1 MWIKRVALGLLVLAL
16 SVTAWAKKEV
26 VYFGGGGEPAGQSTI
41 FDAAYVNFAPF
52 SPGSGWEARSYFDGG
67 HAKSEAIAQ
76 QKFKGKN
83 KPMTAK
89 NMADEI
95 ASLKARINSGNLK
108 KGDQV
113 MVTIAT
119 HGLEP
124 KKPQT
129 THNITTTD
137 KIFNMDELA
146 QLRDLAEKKGVSLA
160 IVDFSCYSGNSLK
173 LGTDKTCVISASAGG
188 VSYNTS
194 GDFIGRNM
202 KKGLTLEEAFL
213 DGRSHPAA
221 AVPAAPQISSEA
233 GRKAYELTKILSESM
248 QERSV
253 IKSTKEMGVN
263 CYGTNSNPYSKLIS
277 ALRDIG
283 SSSEIFSYLKVKFGL
298 ERPQTELLIQKL
310 EAAMKKYENSRRG
323 VQKNF
328 DEIKLLEKQE
338 CHAVGSANLCGN
350 KVNWA
355 FGYKLLKEREIKGQ
369 LDEKGRAE
377 LAVYQ
382 SYVNTSGFKKWEALN
397 ASYKTQ
403 GNLFDEAKEVARVE
417 REVYQVI
424 YEELSKKSSK
434 PNPCRSFVL

>member
-1 MWIKRVALGLLVLAL
+1 MWNKRVALGLLVLAL
-16 SVTAWAKKEV
+16 SVKAWAKKEV
-26 VYFGGGGEPAGQSTI
+26 VYFGGGGEPAGPSTI
-41 FDAAYVNFAPF
+41 FDAAYANFAPF
-52 SPGSGWEARSYFDGG
+52 SAGSGWTARSYFDGG
-67 HAKSEAIAQ
+67 HANSEAIAQ
-76 QKFKGKN
+76 QKFKGKS

-95 ASLKARINSGNLK
+95 ASLKARINNGSLA

-124 KKPQT
+124 KKPQS
-129 THNITTTD
+129 THSITTTD
-137 KIFNMDELA
+137 QSFNMDELA

-160 IVDFSCYSGNSLK
+160 IVDLSCYSGNSLK

-213 DGRSHPAA
+213 DGRSHPTA

-248 QERSV
+248 QERSL
-253 IKSTKEMGVN
+253 IKSTKEMGAY
-263 CYGTNSNPYSKLIS
+263 CYGTKSNPYAKLVS

-283 SSSEIFSYLKVKFGL
+283 NSSEIFSYLKVKFGIEKSQMEPL
-298 ERPQTELLIQKL
+298 VQKL

-323 VQKNF
+323 VQKTF
-328 DEIKLLEKQE
+328 DEITGLEKQE
-338 CHAVGSANLCGN
+338 CHAVASMKLCGN
-350 KVNWA
+350 KANWA

-377 LAVYQ
+377 LAVYR
-382 SYVNTSGFKKWEALN
+382 SYVNTPGFRKWESLKA
-397 ASYKTQ
+397 AHGTQ
-403 GNLFDEAKEVARVE
+403 DGLFDEAKEVARVE
-417 REVYQVI
+417 REVYQVL